1 MKKFKK
7 VIQGIWFSLK
17 LTFGMKEGA
26 QYVVYKLFLTLLDN
40 LVPLA
45 LTIFPG
51 LIINELLADRR
62 ITYLV
67 VYVLVL
73 ALVPLIKEIVQTFS
87 NRRVMS
93 LEQSLSRRLMSE
105 FYLYILR
112 MDYET
117 LENPDLQEEQERAR
131 STYTCSI
138 GIVDQVIALF
148 AAIINIFIYSFV
160 IVRYQFSIIF
170 LVFVIVFIN
179 YLVKRTVQEKMFV
192 ERKELDKYDRKIFT
206 ITYMFDQQSYGKE
219 FRVFDLSKYLVDK
232 FVNLRKERDAIEIS
246 QHKKYSKVS
255 IINAILS
262 CIQLLGLYFIFLF
275 SIFKK
280 NILVGDLSIGL
291 AASFQLSGKLKN
303 TVNAYLSLCERSM
316 YIDEMNA
323 FFNRSNRICSAGAYT
338 PLFDDNSEIEFKDVS
353 FKYPGSS
360 SYALRHLNLKIKAN
374 EKLCIVGQNGGGK
387 STFIKLLTRL
397 YVPCEGEITLNG
409 RNINDYDYALYQKL
423 FAPVF
428 QDFVEYEFSAE
439 ENIILNAPED
449 TDRLQGVIR
458 KTGLNGLFEKL
469 PKGVHTQV
477 GKYIDPEGF
486 EPSGG
491 ESQRMAIARALYR
504 GGKIFLLDEPTAA
517 LDPLQEYEIYTQ
529 FSQMIEKKCA
539 ILITHRLSAV
549 QLADR
554 VAVFDN
560 GHVAE
565 YGTHA
570 ELYAKGG
577 IYTEMFDKQAQFY
590 RDNPSEQTVSDN
602 SI

>member
-1 MKKFKK
+1 
-7 VIQGIWFSLK
+7 
-17 LTFGMKEGA
+17 
-26 QYVVYKLFLTLLDN
+26 
-40 LVPLA
+40 
-45 LTIFPG
+45 
-51 LIINELLADRR
+51 
-62 ITYLV
+62 
-67 VYVLVL
+67 
-73 ALVPLIKEIVQTFS
+73 
-87 NRRVMS
+87 
-93 LEQSLSRRLMSE
+93 
-105 FYLYILR
+105 
-112 MDYET
+112 
-117 LENPDLQEEQERAR
+117 
-131 STYTCSI
+131 
-138 GIVDQVIALF
+138 
-148 AAIINIFIYSFV
+148 
-160 IVRYQFSIIF
+160 
-170 LVFVIVFIN
+170 
-179 YLVKRTVQEKMFV
+179 MFV

-262 CIQLLGLYFIFLF
+262 CIQLLGLYFIFLL

-280 NILVGDLSIGL
+280 NFLVGDLSIGL
-291 AASFQLSGKLKN
+291 AASFQLSGKLQN

-549 QLADR
+549 QLADK

-590 RDNPSEQTVSDN
+590 RDQPSEQTVSDN